1 MEKINL
7 QPPVQVKAPV
17 NVSGNEASLDE
28 IITIV
33 KKIWKKALK
42 SNLETLTEIQSDKL
56 LEDLQNEFKD
66 FSQTFPL
73 VLRWM
78 IQMKQFNLTIF
89 KTYLTKFSLAKV
101 GSREE
106 YLDLQAEYLV
116 MMFRHNSHHPDE
128 KKVQEY
134 RRQLIESLIQEDKAF
149 KEIQKEVEEQMKA
162 EEKEIN
168 EEKKKKLYKILLAQN
183 VKNKEGI

>member
-1 MEKINL
+1 MENFNL

-17 NVSGNEASLDE
+17 GTGSASLPE
-28 IITIV
+28 ITNIA
-33 KKIWKKALK
+33 KKIWKKALEAK
-42 SNLETLTEIQSDKL
+42 IETLTTVQCDKL
-56 LEDLQNEFKD
+56 LDDLQNEFKD

-89 KTYLTKFSLAKV
+89 KSYLAKFSLAKV

-116 MMFRHNSHHPDE
+116 MMFRQNNLHPDE
-128 KKVQEY
+128 KKVQAY
-134 RRQLIESLIQEDKAF
+134 RKQLIESLIEEDKAF
-149 KEIQKEVEEQMKA
+149 KDIQKEVEDQMKA

-168 EEKKKKLYKILLAQN
+168 EERKQKIYKMLLQQGVKKEETI
-183 VKNKEGI
+183 

>member
-1 MEKINL
+1 MENFNI
-7 QPPVQVKAPV
+7 QPPVQVKSSA
-17 NVSGNEASLDE
+17 NTGEASLDE
-28 IITIV
+28 ITSIA
-33 KKIWKKALK
+33 KKIWKRALEAK
-42 SNLETLTEIQSDKL
+42 IETLTETQCDKL
-56 LEDLQNEFKD
+56 LDDLQTEFKD

-89 KTYLTKFSLAKV
+89 KSYLAKFSLAKV

-128 KKVQEY
+128 KKVQAY
-134 RRQLIESLIQEDKAF
+134 RKQLIESLIEEDKAF
-149 KEIQKEVEEQMKA
+149 KDIQKEVEEQMKS
-162 EEKEIN
+162 EEEEIN
-168 EEKKKKLYKILLAQN
+168 KEKKMKLYKILLAQG
-183 VKNKEGI
+183 VKKEEKLI